1 MSVKVKLML
10 TKPQASKLKSAHK
23 KGVSTSI
30 RLANDQLFNDAGVD
44 VELNES
50 QFKKVLSASKS
61 KAKRG
66 VQLEFT
72 PNQVGGLLP
81 LLLGALA
88 PTLISGIANAVQGKN
103 FFSGEGMATLGSGMK
118 PLSGNGLAPLGSR
131 AVPSMSGRGRKKK
144 V

>member
-30 RLANDQLFNDAGVD
+30 RLSNDQLFNDAGVD
-44 VELNES
+44 VELSEQ

-66 VQLEFT
+66 VQLEFS

-81 LLLGALA
+81 LLAGILG
-88 PTLISGIANAVQGKN
+88 PMLISGISNAVQGKN
-103 FFSGEGMATLGSGMK
+103 FFSGEGMNPLGGSGMK
-118 PLSGNGLAPLGSR
+118 QVSSGMAPLGSR
-131 AVPSMSGRGRKKK
+131 AGPSMSGRGRKKK

>member
-1 MSVKVKLML
+1 MSVKVKLLL
-10 TKPQASKLKSAHK
+10 TKPQSLKLKSAHK

-44 VELNES
+44 VELSEQ

-66 VQLEFT
+66 VQLEFS

-81 LLLGALA
+81 MLLGALA
-88 PTLISGIANAVQGKN
+88 PTLISGIANAVAGKN
-103 FFSGEGMATLGSGMK
+103 FFTGEGMQPMGSGMK
-118 PLSGNGLAPLGSR
+118 PLGSGMQPLGSR
-131 AVPSMSGRGRKKK
+131 SGPMSGRGRKKK

>member
-30 RLANDQLFNDAGVD
+30 RLSNDQLFNDAGVD
-44 VELNES
+44 VELS
-50 QFKKVLSASKS
+50 QEQYKKVLSASRS

-66 VQLEFT
+66 VQLEFS
-72 PNQVGGLLP
+72 PNQVGGFLP
-81 LLLGALA
+81 MLLGALA

-103 FFSGEGMATLGSGMK
+103 FFTGEGMAPLGGSGMK
-118 PLSGNGLAPLGSR
+118 PLGSGMQPLGSR
-131 AVPSMSGRGRKKK
+131 SGPMSGRGRKKK

>member
-10 TKPQASKLKSAHK
+10 TKPQASKLKSANK

-30 RLANDQLFNDAGVD
+30 RLSNEQLFNDAGVD
-44 VELNES
+44 VELSPE

-66 VQLEFT
+66 VQLQFS

-81 LLLGALA
+81 LLAGILG
-88 PTLISGIANAVQGKN
+88 PMLISGISNAVQGKS
-103 FFSGEGMATLGSGMK
+103 FFGEGMQPMGSGMKTLGSGMQ
-118 PLSGNGLAPLGSR
+118 PLGSR
-131 AVPSMSGRGRKKK
+131 SGPMSGRGRKKK